1 LGVFKENSQLM
12 KLTNHQF
19 FDFLDFDTNLPLE
32 QGISRLWKACKPI
45 AINQSDLGIVLT
57 VPFQCQLLS
66 NEIAP
71 DTSVE
76 QKNYQ
81 VYLQAFGSKILRVSI
96 GFDKEIMQTSD
107 MLDIASDVKETK
119 LSFEK
124 SQEVWV
130 VKDAEGV
137 KRAVFNL
144 SDSEIDYWSD
154 LLPNPEESME
164 ATFYPD
170 GKKEVVVSAYD
181 QFFPNRMDAM
191 CLSFIEK
198 NGKPNKASISFHAK
212 ADEKFVG
219 TGERFSKMDLSGHT
233 FQLKNQDGQGVNN
246 KRTYKNIPFYL
257 SSEMYGMFLHT
268 SSYCKFSMADFST
281 RSVQLLVEEPIL
293 DIFLIGEDTPEKI
306 IYQYKK
312 LTGFPVVPPLWS
324 FGVWMS
330 KMTYFS
336 EDEVNEICDRLRN
349 EDFPC
354 DVIHLDT
361 GWFKTDWLCEWKFN
375 SERFPDPERF
385 VSNLKKNGYRVSLWQ
400 MPYISEQAEQ
410 YEEAKNENYIGTLN
424 GQVLQGGSNFSTL
437 DYAGT
442 IDFTNPKAVKWYKD
456 LLRKLLK
463 MGVACIKTDFGEEIH
478 LDADY
483 QNMAP
488 EFLNNLYALL
498 YQKAA
503 FEVTQEVRGEGVVWA
518 RAGWAG
524 CQRYPIHWGGDAAA
538 SWDGMAGSLKGGLH
552 LGLSGFGFWSHDV
565 PGFHGVPN
573 FMNSII
579 PDDLY
584 VRWTQFGVFT
594 SHIRYHGTSKREPY
608 YYPKIASTIRKWWKL
623 RYALLPYIIK
633 QGEKTTSTGF
643 PVLRALL
650 MHHQDDKMC
659 WHLDDQYYFGDD
671 FLIAPM
677 MNSENKRDVYLPEG
691 NWINFFTGEY
701 FKGQQWLK
709 SFEAPMQ
716 DMPVWIKQNTIL
728 PIYPE
733 AVNCT
738 DEMDMNKVA
747 QIKID
752 KSFKGIW
759 NHIDFIE

>member
-1 LGVFKENSQLM
+1 M
-12 KLTNHQF
+12 KQTNHQF
-19 FDFLDFDTNLPLE
+19 FDFLDFNTDLSLE
-32 QGISRLWKACKPI
+32 EGVSRLWKACNPI
-45 AINQSDLGIVLT
+45 DISQNGQGVVLT

-71 DTSVE
+71 DTSISR
-76 QKNYQ
+76 KNHK
-81 VYLQAFGSKILRVSI
+81 VFLRAFGEKILRVSV
-96 GFDKEIMQTSD
+96 GFDKEILESSP
-107 MLDIASDVKETK
+107 MLEMADDVQEMTLKI
-119 LSFEK
+119 EK
-124 SQEVWV
+124 SSSKWV
-130 VKDAEGV
+130 VKDNNGV
-137 KRAVFNL
+137 LRAVFDL
-144 SDSEIDYWSD
+144 STPEIDHWSD
-154 LLPNPEESME
+154 LLPEPEESMK

-170 GKKEVVVSAYD
+170 GKKAITVSAYD
-181 QFFPNRMDAM
+181 QFFPGRMDAM
-191 CLSFIEK
+191 CLSFVETHGAPSK
-198 NGKPNKASISFHAK
+198 VSISFHAK
-212 ADEKFVG
+212 PDEKFVG
-219 TGERFSKMDLSGHT
+219 TGERFSKMDLSGNT

-257 SSEMYGMFLHT
+257 SSELYGMFLHT
-268 SSYCKFSMADFST
+268 STYCKFSMADFST
-281 RSVQLLVEEPIL
+281 RSVQLLVEEPVL
-293 DIFLIGEDTPEKI
+293 DVFLIGEDSPEKI

-312 LTGFPVVPPLWS
+312 LTGFPTVPPLWTY
-324 FGVWMS
+324 GVWMS
-330 KMTYFS
+330 RMTYFS
-336 EDEVNEICDRLRN
+336 EEEVNEICDRLRT
-349 EDFPC
+349 EDYPC

-375 SERFPDPERF
+375 SERFPDPTRF

-400 MPYISEQAEQ
+400 MPYISEEAEQ
-410 YEEAKNENYIGTLN
+410 YEEAKANNYIGTLN
-424 GQVLQGGSNFSTL
+424 GDIIQGGSNFSNL

-442 IDFTNPKAVKWYKD
+442 IDFTYPKAVEWYKD
-456 LLRKLLK
+456 LLRELLD

-478 LDADY
+478 LDANY
-483 QNMAP
+483 HNMTP
-488 EFLNNLYALL
+488 ESLNNLYALL

-503 FEVTQEVRGEGVVWA
+503 FEVTKEVTGDGIVWA

-573 FMNSII
+573 FMNSVI

-608 YYPKIASTIRKWWKL
+608 YYPNIASTIRKWWKL
-623 RYALLPYIIK
+623 RYALLPYILQESK
-633 QGEKTTSTGF
+633 KTVSTGF

-650 MHHQDDKMC
+650 MQHPQDRMC
-659 WHLDDQYYFGDD
+659 WHIDDQYYFGAD
-671 FLIAPM
+671 FLVAPM

-691 NWINFFTGEY
+691 SWVNFFTGE
-701 FKGQQWLK
+701 KTAGDKWLRHI
-709 SFEAPMQ
+709 EVPME
-716 DMPVWIKQNTIL
+716 DMPVWVKEGAEI

-738 DEMDMNKVA
+738 DDMDLKKSVN
-747 QIKID
+747 IKID
-752 KSFKGIW
+752 TNFRGIW
-759 NHIDFIE
+759 TYLDFI